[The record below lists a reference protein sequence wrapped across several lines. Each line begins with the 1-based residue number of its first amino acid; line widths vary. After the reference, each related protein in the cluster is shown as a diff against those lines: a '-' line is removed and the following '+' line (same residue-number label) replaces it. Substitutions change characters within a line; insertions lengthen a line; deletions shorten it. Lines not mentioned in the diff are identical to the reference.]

1 MRVCAVLLVFVF
13 SLFAG
18 DGAANAQ
25 QSGNADYSRNPQW
38 FPQVYGPY
46 LRRTVPPPQL
56 SNSARLSGLLHD
68 GRITLSLRQL
78 VAAVVEN
85 NLALAAARYSDPIAE
100 TDILRA
106 KSGEAPRGL
115 QGAPIP
121 SGLFAGAIGL
131 GLGQASSFLGG
142 IGSGGGISG
151 QGKSL
156 TIPPSGAFDPVFFLN
171 FSYDHTAV
179 PLNTVRIAGVPVVTT
194 PTTFLQGSYQQAFT
208 SGTTFT
214 VSLSNQRQSSTQQF
228 LIYNPSLVSRFSV
241 AVTQQLLNG
250 FGFAVNRRF
259 QDVARHNREIARELF
274 RQTAITTVTQAQNS
288 YWDMVGARENVRTA
302 EQILRIAKQLYED
315 DQKRVQLGTLPS
327 LELVTDEAE
336 IAARQ
341 RDLISAQADLQ
352 KKEIALKDVFA
363 KQLDSELGAARIEA
377 ADPLPEPNDSDIP
390 DLGDALSTAMRNRP
404 ELRQAEQTVQNQ
416 GIVVRF
422 TRSNLKPTLTAFG
435 LLSASGLYGD
445 STIPGAPGSPGI
457 VIPGG
462 LGQALRQVSRF
473 KYPEYAFGITLTIPI
488 RNRSAQADN
497 LRARLEERQAE
508 TSLQQTRT
516 HIDLEVRQA
525 VIGLMQSKAQLE
537 AAHKATELQMRLVE
551 GEQDKLAVGASS
563 SYRVIQMQRDLES
576 ARLAEVQ
583 AQVGYAKALVEM
595 ARSTGTILEKAG
607 ISEDEVFQGRVLR

>member
-1 MRVCAVLLVFVF
+1 
-13 SLFAG
+13 
-18 DGAANAQ
+18 
-25 QSGNADYSRNPQW
+25 
-38 FPQVYGPY
+38 
-46 LRRTVPPPQL
+46 
-56 SNSARLSGLLHD
+56 LLHD

-259 QDVARHNREIARELF
+259 QDVARNNREIARELF